1 MTATFLYV
9 LLLALIFFV
18 KKQSSKRTFSSVLK
32 NSFLSLFNFY
42 IMKQPF
48 AKMKYLLLGICALG
62 IMAFTMKTKPQK
74 TATMPPLSPTT
85 TQEVIDAANAFKAT
99 LTSTQVTTCFLSYS
113 LANAQKWSNF
123 PINIY
128 GNRIG
133 IRLGDLSAAQL
144 TAAKNLLKVAAGTGV
159 EGYNELEAIM
169 AADDYLGANGGGS
182 SYTSGNYYIA
192 LLGTP
197 ALTGTWQLYFG
208 GHHLA
213 FANTY
218 KSGAL
223 VGGTPSFRSS
233 EPYTAFSQNGSTW
246 EPMKE
251 ERIAFAAIWTGLT
264 ATQKTSATLSG
275 SYGDIS
281 LGPQKDW
288 QFPTTKLGLKCS
300 SLDATQKALVL
311 AGIRTYVAD
320 IDTANANAIMTKY
333 ANELDNTYIGFVGT
347 GAFVTQGDYLRIDG
361 PSVWIEYST
370 QGGIV
375 IRNYPHPHTVWRDRT
390 GDYGGTGNPSSTKFV
405 DASVYKMENSPNP
418 TTHQA
423 TLKFTLPRDMPVQIA
438 LYDMTGRM
446 VKAVA
451 KGKMPS
457 GDNNIT
463 VDLSSLASGVYT
475 YTLETENGERA
486 TKRLVKQ

>member
-9 LLLALIFFV
+9 VLLALTFFIKTLYQKRRFKPIF
-18 KKQSSKRTFSSVLK
+18 K

-42 IMKQPF
+42 IMKHSF
-48 AKMKYLLLGICALG
+48 AKMKYLFLGISALA
-62 IMAFTMKTKPQK
+62 IMAFTMKPTPQK
-74 TATMPPLSPTT
+74 TVAMPPLSPTT

-218 KSGAL
+218 KNGVLA
-223 VGGTPSFRSS
+223 GGTPSFRSS

-251 ERIAFAAIWTGLT
+251 ERFAFAAIWTGLT

-275 SYGDIS
+275 SFGDIS

-361 PSVWIEYST
+361 PSVWIEYSA

-390 GDYGGTGNPSSTKFV
+390 GDYGGTGGTSSTKNV
-405 DASVYKMENSPNP
+405 DASVYKMESAPNP
-418 TTHQA
+418 TTNQT
-423 TLKFTLPRDMPVQIA
+423 TLKFSLPREMSVTVA

-446 VKAVA
+446 VKAVS
-451 KGKMPS
+451 KGKMQG
-457 GDNNIT
+457 GDNAIT
-463 VDLSSLASGVYT
+463 VDLSSLAAGVYT

-486 TKRLVKQ
+486 TKRLFKQ

>member
-1 MTATFLYV
+1 MKVRFNKLKFLFV
-9 LLLALIFFV
+9 GISALA
-18 KKQSSKRTFSSVLK
+18 
-32 NSFLSLFNFY
+32 
-42 IMKQPF
+42 
-48 AKMKYLLLGICALG
+48 
-62 IMAFTMKTKPQK
+62 IMAFTLNTKPQK
-74 TATMPPLSPTT
+74 TTAMPPLSPTT
-85 TQEVIDAANAFKAT
+85 TQQVIDASNAFKAT
-99 LTSTQVTTCFLSYS
+99 LTAAQVTTCYLDYS
-113 LANAQKWSNF
+113 LASAQKWSNF
-123 PINIY
+123 PVGIY
-128 GNRIG
+128 ANRVG
-133 IRLGDLSAAQL
+133 IKMSALSATQL
-144 TAAKNLLKVAAGTGV
+144 AAAKALIKAASGTGV
-159 EGYNELEAIM
+159 EGYNEIEAIM

-182 SYTSGNYYIA
+182 NYTSGNYYLA

-218 KSGAL
+218 KNGAL
-223 VGGTPSFRSS
+223 AGGTPSFRSS
-233 EPYTAFSQNGSTW
+233 EPYTEFTQNGGTW

-251 ERIAFAAIWTGLT
+251 ERIALAAIWTGLT

-320 IDTANANAIMTKY
+320 VDADNATAIMTKY
-333 ANELDNTYIGFVGT
+333 TNEIDNTYIGFAGS
-347 GAFVTQGDYLRIDG
+347 GNFVTQGDYLRIDG
-361 PSVWIEYST
+361 PSVWLEYST

-390 GDYGGTGNPSSTKFV
+390 GDYGGTGGTSSTKNV
-405 DASVYKMENSPNP
+405 DASVYKMESVPNP
-418 TTHQA
+418 TTNQT
-423 TLKFTLPRDMPVQIA
+423 TLKFTLPQEMSVKIA

-446 VKAVA
+446 VKAVS

-457 GDNNIT
+457 GDNAIS
-463 VDLSSLASGVYT
+463 VDLNNLASGVYT

-486 TKRLVKQ
+486 TKRLVKN